1 MRNLGTCC
9 PMVRSQISII
19 RKEKI
24 MEAISEAMVEETWM
38 EMAELPPEEAQNQV
52 QGVWK
57 RQPELMQFLMEL
69 TEELSQGAS
78 ELAFYLFF
86 VVVRMFEK
94 AYGQGIQ
101 EVMAEQILESFE
113 ANQDF
118 LERLAG
124 INDPLLERLMDPAL
138 WDQPYVLRYVV
149 EALMEASENEE
160 DPIELSEQEF
170 GYLFLLL
177 KTVIDSLHK
186 ASLTE

>member
-1 MRNLGTCC
+1 
-9 PMVRSQISII
+9 
-19 RKEKI
+19 

-38 EMAELPPEEAQNQV
+38 EMVRLPPEEAQDQV

-86 VVVRMFEK
+86 VVVRTFEK
-94 AYGQGIQ
+94 AYGEGVQ
-101 EVMAEQILESFE
+101 EVMAEEILESFE

-118 LERLAG
+118 MEKLARINEPFLEK
-124 INDPLLERLMDPAL
+124 LMEPAFL
-138 WDQPYVLRYVV
+138 DQPYVLKYVV
-149 EALMEASENEE
+149 DALLEASQNEE

-186 ASLTE
+186 ASAEE